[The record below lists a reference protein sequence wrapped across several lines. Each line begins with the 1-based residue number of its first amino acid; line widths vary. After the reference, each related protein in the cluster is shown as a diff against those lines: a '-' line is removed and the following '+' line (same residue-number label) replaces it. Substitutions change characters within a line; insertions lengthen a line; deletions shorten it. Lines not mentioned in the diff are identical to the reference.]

1 MRKQQLLVMI
11 LFLCLGLPAMAQFH
25 GAEVHAKIGDE
36 AFYTSYKPANAQF
49 WTGVGQ
55 LVGGGALAGYSFYRD
70 CTTYNGTTSVDGA
83 KNVKFAHLYTWPITG
98 EIFGAATAV
107 FGIYDIIAGVSGM
120 KKTEPIRL
128 KISSLKTRR
137 IADIGLMA
145 AGVGA
150 AVGGKFWL
158 DKHAWW
164 VETTLEG
171 GEVVPT
177 GDRDW
182 ALPMATIGVGAL
194 LFNYGL
200 ERFVF
205 NTSRIKGSSKVSL
218 HATPLGLTL
227 NW

>member
-1 MRKQQLLVMI
+1 
-11 LFLCLGLPAMAQFH
+11 
-25 GAEVHAKIGDE
+25 
-36 AFYTSYKPANAQF
+36 
-49 WTGVGQ
+49 
-55 LVGGGALAGYSFYRD
+55 
-70 CTTYNGTTSVDGA
+70 
-83 KNVKFAHLYTWPITG
+83 
-98 EIFGAATAV
+98 
-107 FGIYDIIAGVSGM
+107 M
-120 KKTEPIRL
+120 KKTEPIQL